1 MISTHFKNLIKRFS
15 LASLALVLS
24 FLVINACTVK
34 SDFIRSGTIPKL
46 AIANA
51 EAEEFGNALFQE
63 LREDYAL
70 DSDSQKH
77 DQMVK
82 VFDQLTKAAGVDHLP
97 WHIYLL
103 KASELIDI
111 RAVYGNYIFVWSG
124 LLDVVENDD
133 ELAGLLA
140 FELSHALAYHTAPV
154 EFTLASDVLFNLA
167 EFATSLGLMVASQGV
182 VVISGH
188 GWMKLVYSEIADLD
202 PLDREYSEEQERDAA
217 DIAFLI
223 ISRSQYS
230 PQAILNFWKR
240 VAEDE
245 SLHDKYERFSRSL
258 SPRERAAMLEN
269 LILQHPDGNHQF
281 AKKPV
286 P

>member
-1 MISTHFKNLIKRFS
+1 MISDNYKNHKRRIS
-15 LASLALVLS
+15 LASLLLVLF

-34 SDFIRSGTIPKL
+34 PDFVRSGIIPKL
-46 AIANA
+46 AAPNA
-51 EAEEFGNALFQE
+51 EAEEFGNDLFQE
-63 LREDYAL
+63 LCEDYAL

-77 DQMVK
+77 DQLVD
-82 VFDQLTKAAGVDHLP
+82 VFNQLTKAADVNHLP
-97 WHIYLL
+97 WHIYLF
-103 KASELIDI
+103 KASEIMDI

-124 LLDVVENDD
+124 LLDAVENDE

-140 FELSHALAYHTAPV
+140 FELSHTLAYHTAPV
-154 EFTLASDVLFNLA
+154 DFTLASDVLFNVA

-182 VVISGH
+182 VVINGH
-188 GWMKLVYSEIADLD
+188 GWMKFVYSEIADLD
-202 PLDREYSEEQERDAA
+202 PLDRKYSEELERDAA

-223 ISRSQYS
+223 ISRTQYS
-230 PQAILNFWKR
+230 PQVLLDFWKR

-269 LILQHPDGNHQF
+269 LILQPPQASPQF
-281 AKKPV
+281 TKKPTL
-286 P
+286 

>member
-1 MISTHFKNLIKRFS
+1 MISDNYKNHKRRIS
-15 LASLALVLS
+15 LASLLLVLF

-34 SDFIRSGTIPKL
+34 PDFVRSGIIPKL
-46 AIANA
+46 AAPNA
-51 EAEEFGNALFQE
+51 EAEEFGNDLFQE
-63 LREDYAL
+63 LCQDYAL

-77 DQMVK
+77 DQLVD
-82 VFDQLTKAAGVDHLP
+82 VFNQLTKAADVNHLP
-97 WHIYLL
+97 WHIYLF
-103 KASELIDI
+103 KASEIMDI

-124 LLDVVENDD
+124 LLDAVENDE

-140 FELSHALAYHTAPV
+140 FELSHTLAYHTAPV
-154 EFTLASDVLFNLA
+154 DFTLASDVLFNVA

-182 VVISGH
+182 VVINGH
-188 GWMKLVYSEIADLD
+188 GWMKFVYSEIADLD
-202 PLDREYSEEQERDAA
+202 PLDRKYSEELERDAA

-223 ISRSQYS
+223 ISRTQYS
-230 PQAILNFWKR
+230 PHALLNFWKR

-269 LILQHPDGNHQF
+269 LILQPPQASPQF
-281 AKKPV
+281 TKKPTL
-286 P
+286 

>member
-1 MISTHFKNLIKRFS
+1 MISDNYKNHKRRIS
-15 LASLALVLS
+15 LASLLLVLF

-34 SDFIRSGTIPKL
+34 PDFVRSGIIPKL
-46 AIANA
+46 AAPNA
-51 EAEEFGNALFQE
+51 EAEEFGNDLFQE
-63 LREDYAL
+63 LCQDYAL

-77 DQMVK
+77 DQLVD
-82 VFDQLTKAAGVDHLP
+82 VFNQLTKAADVNHLP
-97 WHIYLL
+97 WHIYLF
-103 KASELIDI
+103 KASEIMDI

-124 LLDVVENDD
+124 LLDAVENDE

-140 FELSHALAYHTAPV
+140 FELSHTLAYHTAPV
-154 EFTLASDVLFNLA
+154 DFTLASDVLFNVA

-182 VVISGH
+182 VVINGH
-188 GWMKLVYSEIADLD
+188 GWMKFVYSEIADLD
-202 PLDREYSEEQERDAA
+202 PLDRKYSEELERDAA

-223 ISRSQYS
+223 ISRTQYS
-230 PQAILNFWKR
+230 PHALLNFWKR

-269 LILQHPDGNHQF
+269 LILQPPEGTHRF
-281 AKKPV
+281 AKKPT